1 MVTPGKPSSI
11 RAPATKTAV
20 AHSVQA
26 TPSANAAPATSAI
39 SPKRTATSER
49 LCLKKY
55 ERKIQPPQRSARGC

>member
-1 MVTPGKPSSI
+1 MATPGKPSSI
-11 RAPATKTAV
+11 RAPATKTAA
-20 AHSVQA
+20 AHFAQA
-26 TPSANAAPATSAI
+26 MPSANAAPAMSAT